1 MKRRRFLQAAAAGA
15 AVAATRGWGAGVNTR
30 PNFLLIV
37 ADDMGWAD
45 VGCYGRSD
53 ISTPAIDSLAREGM
67 KFEQGYAN
75 SCVCTPSRVAL
86 ATGRY
91 QNRLPIG
98 QEEPLTA
105 AAEQM
110 VGLDPSEPTLAS
122 QLKAAGYQTSLVGK
136 WHLGSLDKFS
146 PIQNGYQHFWGLRG
160 GGVDYFSHSLQVG
173 PNAKPD
179 TWDGDVPIT
188 EAGYMTDLIGE
199 HAAAEVK
206 RMAAADAPF
215 LLSLHFTAP
224 HWPWEGPQDQAISAA
239 LTDIQHHDGG
249 TIATYRKMIESLDA
263 NIAKVLAALQ
273 ASGKARDTL
282 VIFTS
287 DNGGERFAK
296 TWPFNGMKGEL
307 LEGGIRVPLIA
318 RWPGRIRAGSISQQ
332 TAITMDFLP
341 TLLSAA
347 GVQPAASRP
356 PDGMSLLNAFDDA
369 SRVTDRTLF
378 WRFHAHAQAAARRGQ
393 FKYLRMETAEY
404 LFDVVA
410 DPQERA
416 NLKTHQ
422 AAVFNDLKAG
432 WEKWNAEMLTYT
444 PQNSTYNLKSPPVF
458 PDRY

>member
-1 MKRRRFLQAAAAGA
+1 MKRRSFLQAAAAGA
-15 AVAATRGWGAGVNTR
+15 AVVATRAWGAEARKR

-53 ISTPAIDSLAREGM
+53 VRTLAIDSLAHDGM

-105 AAEQM
+105 SAEQ

-146 PIQNGYQHFWGLRG
+146 PIKNGYQHFWGLRG
-160 GGVDYFSHSLQVG
+160 GGVDYFTHSLQLG
-173 PNAKPD
+173 SNAKPD
-179 TWDGDVPIT
+179 TWDGDVPVT
-188 EAGYMTDLIGE
+188 EAGYMTDLLGK
-199 HAAAEVK
+199 HAVSEVN

-224 HWPWEGPQDQAISAA
+224 HWPWEAPEDQAVSAA

-263 NIAKVLAALQ
+263 NIAKVLAALE
-273 ASGKARDTL
+273 ATGKARDTL
-282 VIFTS
+282 VMFTS

-318 RWPGRIRAGSISQQ
+318 RWPGRIRAGSVSQQ
-332 TAITMDFLP
+332 PAITMDFLP
-341 TLLSAA
+341 TLLAAA
-347 GVQPAASRP
+347 GLQPDPSRP
-356 PDGMSLLNAFDDA
+356 PDGMSLLNAFDGA
-369 SRVTDRTLF
+369 EGVTERAFF

-393 FKYLRMETAEY
+393 YKYLRMEGTEY

-416 NLKTHQ
+416 NLKAHQ
-422 AAVFNDLKAG
+422 AAVFNDLKAA
-432 WEKWNAEMLTYT
+432 WQKWNTEMLAYT
-444 PQNSTYNLKSPPVF
+444 PQNSTYDLKSPPVF